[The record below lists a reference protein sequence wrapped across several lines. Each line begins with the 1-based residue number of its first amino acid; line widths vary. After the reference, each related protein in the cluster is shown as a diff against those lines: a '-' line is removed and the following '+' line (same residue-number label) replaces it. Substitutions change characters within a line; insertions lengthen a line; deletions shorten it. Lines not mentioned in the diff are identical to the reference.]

1 MILNRSAKDA
11 RTFENKMLDG
21 GWYLPL
27 ADRRARTAG

>member
-21 GWYLPL
+21 GWYFL